1 MEEDSAEVGA
11 VYCGLWDGYVRTIT
25 SMCVGIFFFGTCCVM
40 SMPHSTHSV
49 QRQMV
54 WRIFNI
60 FLLASQMVVELIFR
74 KGKKLVFW
82 SIGAGRAAASL
93 CVESKCWVG

>member
-1 MEEDSAEVGA
+1 VQKLEQFIVA
-11 VYCGLWDGYVRTIT
+11 CGMGMYVRLRP
-25 SMCVGIFFFGTCCVM
+25 CVLGFFFFGTCCVM